1 MILDPSWQSVLTIIQ
16 LIADNMANVEKNKR
30 KQMML
35 VKMWRKGNSYGN
47 ENVKHSLQ
55 ETTWSSHQKLKI
67 KIIKY
72 LQVYH

>member
-1 MILDPSWQSVLTIIQ
+1 
-16 LIADNMANVEKNKR
+16 MANIEKNKR

-55 ETTWSSHQKLKI
+55 ETAWRFYKKFKI
-67 KIIKY
+67 KMIKY
-72 LQVYH
+72 HKFYHWAYNKEQ